1 MTTMDSLFASPAWQ
15 PPPRITVE
23 MTIGKTGFHLRLRS
37 DLLCYLRLVARRE
50 DVTMTSIIEAA
61 LENYLASRPDMT

>member
-1 MTTMDSLFASPAWQ
+1 
-15 PPPRITVE
+15 

-37 DLLCYLRLVARRE
+37 DLLRCLRLVARRE